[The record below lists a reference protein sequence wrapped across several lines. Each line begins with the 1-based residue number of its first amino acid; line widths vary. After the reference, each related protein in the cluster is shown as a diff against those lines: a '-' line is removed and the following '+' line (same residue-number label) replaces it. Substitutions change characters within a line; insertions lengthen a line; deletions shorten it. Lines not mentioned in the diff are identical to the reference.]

1 MNKPF
6 LLYLFAPFFLVAF
19 LGTGCADSTSGLA
32 GTAEETNEMAEGQDA
47 LSSSSE
53 IISISSSSET
63 STDAGKS
70 SSSVAEASS
79 TQYSSS
85 SQEPTSSY
93 GESDSKP
100 GQSASTPVS
109 GRDPNSFIAQY
120 GIPDLH
126 YDNSVLAATVVRN
139 KTDTAPS
146 TSEGDNNSSS
156 LDFDKPGIY
165 KLPDEKIEGMK
176 SIQNKI
182 EELKADGTCSASGA
196 EDYSA
201 YVLVVAGDGRPNVLT
216 SVSANS
222 MTVTI
227 VEMEGCSYSTEEKLY
242 AFLFVY
248 CSNVNLE
255 AEIVKETKTIEKPSG
270 KCIDLDFST
279 GWVNR
284 QY

>member
-32 GTAEETNEMAEGQDA
+32 GTAEETNEMAEGQGSVSSA
-47 LSSSSE
+47 SENPSSSSESPNKAELSSSSLMVSPGVE
-53 IISISSSSET
+53 SSSNTVEQ
-63 STDAGKS
+63 S
-70 SSSVAEASS
+70 SSGAENDSS
-79 TQYSSS
+79 PAHS
-85 SQEPTSSY
+85 E
-93 GESDSKP
+93 
-100 GQSASTPVS
+100 STPVS
-109 GRDPNSFIAQY
+109 GGDPNSFIAQY

-126 YDNSVLAATVVRN
+126 YDNSVLSATVIRN

-176 SIQNKI
+176 TIQNKI

-216 SVSANS
+216 AVSANS
-222 MTVTI
+222 MTVTV

-255 AEIVKETKTIEKPSG
+255 AEIVKETKTIEKPAG

>member
-6 LLYLFAPFFLVAF
+6 LLYLFALFFLVAF

-32 GTAEETNEMAEGQDA
+32 GTAEETNEMAEGQGSVSSA
-47 LSSSSE
+47 SENPSSSSESPNKAELSSSSLMVSPGVE
-53 IISISSSSET
+53 SSSNTVEQ
-63 STDAGKS
+63 S
-70 SSSVAEASS
+70 SSGAENDSS
-79 TQYSSS
+79 PAHS
-85 SQEPTSSY
+85 
-93 GESDSKP
+93 G
-100 GQSASTPVS
+100 STPVS
-109 GRDPNSFIAQY
+109 GKDPNSFIVQY

-176 SIQNKI
+176 TIQNKI

-216 SVSANS
+216 AVSANS

-227 VEMEGCSYSTEEKLY
+227 VELEGCSYSTEEKLY

-248 CSNVNLE
+248 CGNVNLE
-255 AEIVKETKTIEKPSG
+255 AEIIKETKTIEKPAG

-279 GWVNR
+279 GWASR

>member
-6 LLYLFAPFFLVAF
+6 LLYLFALFFLVAF

-32 GTAEETNEMAEGQDA
+32 GTAEETNEMAEGQGSVSSA
-47 LSSSSE
+47 SENPSSSSESPNKAELSSSSLMVSPGVE
-53 IISISSSSET
+53 SSSNTVEQ
-63 STDAGKS
+63 S
-70 SSSVAEASS
+70 SSGAENDSS
-79 TQYSSS
+79 PAHS
-85 SQEPTSSY
+85 E
-93 GESDSKP
+93 
-100 GQSASTPVS
+100 STPVS

-126 YDNSVLAATVVRN
+126 YDNSVLSATVIRN

-176 SIQNKI
+176 TIQNKI
-182 EELKADGTCSASGA
+182 EELKAGGTCSADGA

-201 YVLVVAGDGRPNVLT
+201 YVLVVAGDGRPSVLT

>member
-6 LLYLFAPFFLVAF
+6 LLYLFALFFLVAF

-32 GTAEETNEMAEGQDA
+32 GTAEETNEMAEGQGSVSSA
-47 LSSSSE
+47 SENPSSSSESPNKAELSSSSLM
-53 IISISSSSET
+53 ISPGVESSSNTVEQ
-63 STDAGKS
+63 S
-70 SSSVAEASS
+70 SSGA
-79 TQYSSS
+79 
-85 SQEPTSSY
+85 
-93 GESDSKP
+93 ESDSKP

-176 SIQNKI
+176 TIQNKI
-182 EELKADGTCSASGA
+182 EKLKADGTCSASGA

-222 MTVTI
+222 MTVTV

-255 AEIVKETKTIEKPSG
+255 AEIVKETKTIEKPAG

>member
-6 LLYLFAPFFLVAF
+6 LLYLFALFFLVAF

-32 GTAEETNEMAEGQDA
+32 GTAEETNEMAEGQGSVSSA
-47 LSSSSE
+47 SENPSSSSESPNKAELSSSSLMVSPGVE
-53 IISISSSSET
+53 SSSNTVEQSSSGAEIDSSPAHSET
-63 STDAGKS
+63 
-70 SSSVAEASS
+70 
-79 TQYSSS
+79 
-85 SQEPTSSY
+85 
-93 GESDSKP
+93 
-100 GQSASTPVS
+100 TPVS
-109 GRDPNSFIAQY
+109 GKDPNSFIVQY

-176 SIQNKI
+176 TIQNKI
-182 EELKADGTCSASGA
+182 EKLKADGTCSASGA
-196 EDYSA
+196 EDYGA

-216 SVSANS
+216 AVSANS
-222 MTVTI
+222 MTVTA

-248 CSNVNLE
+248 CGNVNLE
-255 AEIVKETKTIEKPSG
+255 AEIIKETKTIEKPSG

-279 GWVNR
+279 GWASR

>member
-6 LLYLFAPFFLVAF
+6 LLYLFALFFLAAF
-19 LGTGCADSTSGLA
+19 LGTGCADSTSSLA
-32 GTAEETNEMAEGQDA
+32 GTAEETNEMAEGQGSVSSTSENPSSSSESPNKA
-47 LSSSSE
+47 ELSSSSLMVSPGVE
-53 IISISSSSET
+53 SSSNTVEQ
-63 STDAGKS
+63 S
-70 SSSVAEASS
+70 SSGAENDSS
-79 TQYSSS
+79 PAHS
-85 SQEPTSSY
+85 E
-93 GESDSKP
+93 
-100 GQSASTPVS
+100 STPVS

-126 YDNSVLAATVVRN
+126 YDNSVLSATVIRN

-176 SIQNKI
+176 TIQNKI

-201 YVLVVAGDGRPNVLT
+201 YVLVVAGDGRPSVLT

-222 MTVTI
+222 MTVTV

-255 AEIVKETKTIEKPSG
+255 AEIVKETKTIEKPAG

-279 GWVNR
+279 GWASR

>member
-6 LLYLFAPFFLVAF
+6 LLYLFALFFLVAF

-32 GTAEETNEMAEGQDA
+32 GTAEETNEMAEGQGSVSSA
-47 LSSSSE
+47 SENPSSSSESPNKAELSSSSLMVSPGVE
-53 IISISSSSET
+53 SSSNTVEQ
-63 STDAGKS
+63 S
-70 SSSVAEASS
+70 SSGAENDSS
-79 TQYSSS
+79 PAHS
-85 SQEPTSSY
+85 E
-93 GESDSKP
+93 
-100 GQSASTPVS
+100 STPVS
-109 GRDPNSFIAQY
+109 GKDPNSFIVQY

-176 SIQNKI
+176 TIQNKI
-182 EELKADGTCSASGA
+182 EKLKADGTCSASGA

-222 MTVTI
+222 MTVTV

-255 AEIVKETKTIEKPSG
+255 AEIVKETKTIEKPAG

>member
-6 LLYLFAPFFLVAF
+6 LLYLFALFFLVAF

-32 GTAEETNEMAEGQDA
+32 GTAEETNEMAEGQGSVSSA
-47 LSSSSE
+47 SENPSSSSESPNKAELSSSSLMVSPGVE
-53 IISISSSSET
+53 SSSNTVEQ
-63 STDAGKS
+63 S
-70 SSSVAEASS
+70 SSGAENDSS
-79 TQYSSS
+79 PAHS
-85 SQEPTSSY
+85 E
-93 GESDSKP
+93 
-100 GQSASTPVS
+100 STPVS
-109 GRDPNSFIAQY
+109 GKDPNSFIVQY

-126 YDNSVLAATVVRN
+126 YDNSVLSATVIRN

-176 SIQNKI
+176 TIQNKI
-182 EELKADGTCSASGA
+182 EELKAGGTCSASGA

-216 SVSANS
+216 AVSANS
-222 MTVTI
+222 MTVTV

-255 AEIVKETKTIEKPSG
+255 AEIVKETKTIEKPAG

-279 GWVNR
+279 GWASR

>member
-6 LLYLFAPFFLVAF
+6 LLYLFALFFLVAF

-32 GTAEETNEMAEGQDA
+32 GTAEETNEMAEGQGSVSSA
-47 LSSSSE
+47 SENPSSSSESPNKAELSSSSLMVSPGVE
-53 IISISSSSET
+53 SSSNTVEQ
-63 STDAGKS
+63 S
-70 SSSVAEASS
+70 SSGAENDSS
-79 TQYSSS
+79 PAHS
-85 SQEPTSSY
+85 E
-93 GESDSKP
+93 
-100 GQSASTPVS
+100 STPVS

-165 KLPDEKIEGMK
+165 KLLDEKIEGMK
-176 SIQNKI
+176 TIQNKI
-182 EELKADGTCSASGA
+182 EKLKADGTCSASGA

-255 AEIVKETKTIEKPSG
+255 AEIVKETKTIEKPAG

>member
-6 LLYLFAPFFLVAF
+6 LLYLFALFFLVAF

-32 GTAEETNEMAEGQDA
+32 GTAEETNEMAEGQGSVSSA
-47 LSSSSE
+47 SENPSSSSESPNKAELSSSSLMVSPGVE
-53 IISISSSSET
+53 SSSNTVEQ
-63 STDAGKS
+63 S
-70 SSSVAEASS
+70 SSGA
-79 TQYSSS
+79 
-85 SQEPTSSY
+85 
-93 GESDSKP
+93 ESDSKP

-176 SIQNKI
+176 TIQNKI
-182 EELKADGTCSASGA
+182 EELKAGGTCSADGA

-216 SVSANS
+216 AVSANS

-255 AEIVKETKTIEKPSG
+255 AEIVKETKTIEKPAG

-279 GWVNR
+279 GWASR

>member
-6 LLYLFAPFFLVAF
+6 LLYLFALFFLVAF

-32 GTAEETNEMAEGQDA
+32 GTAEETNEMAEGQGSVSSA
-47 LSSSSE
+47 SENPSSSSESPNKAELSSSSLMVSPGVE
-53 IISISSSSET
+53 SSSNTVEQ
-63 STDAGKS
+63 S
-70 SSSVAEASS
+70 SSGAENDSS
-79 TQYSSS
+79 PAHS
-85 SQEPTSSY
+85 E
-93 GESDSKP
+93 
-100 GQSASTPVS
+100 STPVS
-109 GRDPNSFIAQY
+109 GKDPNSFIVQY

-126 YDNSVLAATVVRN
+126 YDNSVLSATVIRN

-176 SIQNKI
+176 TIQNKI
-182 EELKADGTCSASGA
+182 EELKAGGTCSASGA

-216 SVSANS
+216 AVSANS
-222 MTVTI
+222 MTVTV

-255 AEIVKETKTIEKPSG
+255 AEIVKETKTREKPAG

-279 GWVNR
+279 GWASR

>member
-6 LLYLFAPFFLVAF
+6 LLYLFALFFLVAF

-32 GTAEETNEMAEGQDA
+32 GTAEETNEMAEGQGSVSSA
-47 LSSSSE
+47 SENPSSSSESPNKAELSSSSLMVSPGVE
-53 IISISSSSET
+53 SSSNTVEQ
-63 STDAGKS
+63 S
-70 SSSVAEASS
+70 SSGAENDSS
-79 TQYSSS
+79 PAHS
-85 SQEPTSSY
+85 
-93 GESDSKP
+93 G
-100 GQSASTPVS
+100 STPVS
-109 GRDPNSFIAQY
+109 GKDPNSFIVQY

-156 LDFDKPGIY
+156 LNFDKPGIY

-176 SIQNKI
+176 TIQNKI
-182 EELKADGTCSASGA
+182 EELKAGGTCSADGA

-255 AEIVKETKTIEKPSG
+255 AEIVKETKTIEKPAG

>member
-6 LLYLFAPFFLVAF
+6 LLYLFALFFLVAF

-32 GTAEETNEMAEGQDA
+32 GTAEETNELAEGQGSVSSASEDPSSSSESPNKA
-47 LSSSSE
+47 ELSSSSLMVSPGVE
-53 IISISSSSET
+53 SSSNTVEQ
-63 STDAGKS
+63 S
-70 SSSVAEASS
+70 SSGA
-79 TQYSSS
+79 
-85 SQEPTSSY
+85 
-93 GESDSKP
+93 ESDSKP

-109 GRDPNSFIAQY
+109 GKDPNSFIVQY

-126 YDNSVLAATVVRN
+126 YDNSVLSATVIRN

-176 SIQNKI
+176 TIQNKI

-279 GWVNR
+279 GWANR

>member
-6 LLYLFAPFFLVAF
+6 LLYLLALFFLVAF

-32 GTAEETNEMAEGQDA
+32 GTAEETNEMAEGQGSVSSA
-47 LSSSSE
+47 SENPSSSSESPNKAELSSSSLMVSPGVE
-53 IISISSSSET
+53 SSSNTVEQ
-63 STDAGKS
+63 S
-70 SSSVAEASS
+70 SSGAENDSS
-79 TQYSSS
+79 PAHS
-85 SQEPTSSY
+85 E
-93 GESDSKP
+93 
-100 GQSASTPVS
+100 STPVS
-109 GRDPNSFIAQY
+109 GKDPNSFIVQY

-201 YVLVVAGDGRPNVLT
+201 YVLVVAGDGRPSVLT

-255 AEIVKETKTIEKPSG
+255 AEIVKETKTIEKPAG

>member
-6 LLYLFAPFFLVAF
+6 LLYLFALFFLVAF

-32 GTAEETNEMAEGQDA
+32 GTAEETNEMAEGQGSVSSA
-47 LSSSSE
+47 SENPSSSSESPNKAELSSSSLM
-53 IISISSSSET
+53 ISPGVESSSNTVEQ
-63 STDAGKS
+63 S
-70 SSSVAEASS
+70 SSGAENDSS
-79 TQYSSS
+79 PAHS
-85 SQEPTSSY
+85 E
-93 GESDSKP
+93 
-100 GQSASTPVS
+100 STPVS

-176 SIQNKI
+176 TIQNKI
-182 EELKADGTCSASGA
+182 EKLKADGTCSASGA

-222 MTVTI
+222 MTVTV

-255 AEIVKETKTIEKPSG
+255 AEIVKETKTIEKPAG

>member
-6 LLYLFAPFFLVAF
+6 LLYLFALFFLVAF

-32 GTAEETNEMAEGQDA
+32 GTAEETNEMAEGQGSVSSA
-47 LSSSSE
+47 SENPSSSSESPNKAELSSSSLMVSPGVE
-53 IISISSSSET
+53 SSSNTVEQ
-63 STDAGKS
+63 S
-70 SSSVAEASS
+70 SSGAENDSS
-79 TQYSSS
+79 PAHS
-85 SQEPTSSY
+85 E
-93 GESDSKP
+93 
-100 GQSASTPVS
+100 STPVS

-176 SIQNKI
+176 TIQNKI
-182 EELKADGTCSASGA
+182 EELKAGGTCSASGA

-255 AEIVKETKTIEKPSG
+255 AEIVKETKTIEKPAG

>member
-1 MNKPF
+1 MVSPG
-6 LLYLFAPFFLVAF
+6 V
-19 LGTGCADSTSGLA
+19 
-32 GTAEETNEMAEGQDA
+32 E
-47 LSSSSE
+47 SSSNTVE
-53 IISISSSSET
+53 QSSSGAENDSSPAHSE
-63 STDAGKS
+63 
-70 SSSVAEASS
+70 
-79 TQYSSS
+79 
-85 SQEPTSSY
+85 
-93 GESDSKP
+93 
-100 GQSASTPVS
+100 STPDS
-109 GRDPNSFIAQY
+109 GKDPNSFIVQY

-176 SIQNKI
+176 TIQNKI
-182 EELKADGTCSASGA
+182 EKLKADGTCSASGA

-279 GWVNR
+279 GWANR

>member
-6 LLYLFAPFFLVAF
+6 LLYLFALFFLVAF

-32 GTAEETNEMAEGQDA
+32 GTAEETNEMAEGQGSVSSA
-47 LSSSSE
+47 SENPSSSSESPNKAELSSSSLMVSPGVE
-53 IISISSSSET
+53 SSSNTVEQ
-63 STDAGKS
+63 S
-70 SSSVAEASS
+70 SSGAENDSS
-79 TQYSSS
+79 PAHS
-85 SQEPTSSY
+85 E
-93 GESDSKP
+93 
-100 GQSASTPVS
+100 STPVS
-109 GRDPNSFIAQY
+109 GKDPNSFIVQY

-126 YDNSVLAATVVRN
+126 YDNSVLSATVIRN

-176 SIQNKI
+176 TIQNKI
-182 EELKADGTCSASGA
+182 EELKAGGTCSASGA

-255 AEIVKETKTIEKPSG
+255 AEIVKETKTIEKPAG

>member
-6 LLYLFAPFFLVAF
+6 LLYLFALFFLVAF

-32 GTAEETNEMAEGQDA
+32 GTAEETNEMAEGQGSVSSA
-47 LSSSSE
+47 SENPSSSSESPNKAELSSSSLMVSPGVE
-53 IISISSSSET
+53 SSSNTVEQ
-63 STDAGKS
+63 S
-70 SSSVAEASS
+70 SSGAENDSS
-79 TQYSSS
+79 PAHS
-85 SQEPTSSY
+85 E
-93 GESDSKP
+93 
-100 GQSASTPVS
+100 STPVS

-126 YDNSVLAATVVRN
+126 YDNSVLSATVIRN

-176 SIQNKI
+176 TIQNKI

-216 SVSANS
+216 AVSANS
-222 MTVTI
+222 MTVTV
-227 VEMEGCSYSTEEKLY
+227 VEMEGCSYSTEESLY

-279 GWVNR
+279 GWANR

>member
-6 LLYLFAPFFLVAF
+6 LLYLFALFFLVAF

-32 GTAEETNEMAEGQDA
+32 GTAEETNEMAEGQGSVSSA
-47 LSSSSE
+47 SENPSSSSESPNKAELSSSSLMVSPGVE
-53 IISISSSSET
+53 SSSNTVEQ
-63 STDAGKS
+63 S
-70 SSSVAEASS
+70 SSGAENDSS
-79 TQYSSS
+79 PAHS
-85 SQEPTSSY
+85 E
-93 GESDSKP
+93 
-100 GQSASTPVS
+100 STPVS

-176 SIQNKI
+176 TIQNKI
-182 EELKADGTCSASGA
+182 EELKAGGTCNAEGA

-216 SVSANS
+216 AVSANL

-255 AEIVKETKTIEKPSG
+255 AEIVKETKTIEKPAG

>member
-6 LLYLFAPFFLVAF
+6 LLYLLALFFLVAF

-32 GTAEETNEMAEGQDA
+32 GTAEETNEMAEGQGSVSSA
-47 LSSSSE
+47 SENPSSSSESPNKAELSSSSLMVSPGVE
-53 IISISSSSET
+53 SSSNTVEQ
-63 STDAGKS
+63 S
-70 SSSVAEASS
+70 SSGAENDSS
-79 TQYSSS
+79 PAHS
-85 SQEPTSSY
+85 E
-93 GESDSKP
+93 
-100 GQSASTPVS
+100 STPVS
-109 GRDPNSFIAQY
+109 GKDPNSFIVQY

-201 YVLVVAGDGRPNVLT
+201 YVLVVAGDGRPSVLT

-222 MTVTI
+222 MTVTT

-255 AEIVKETKTIEKPSG
+255 AEIVKETKTIEKPAG

>member
-6 LLYLFAPFFLVAF
+6 LLYLFALFFLVAF

-32 GTAEETNEMAEGQDA
+32 GTAEETNEMAEGQGSVSSA
-47 LSSSSE
+47 SENPSSSSESPNKAELSSSSLMVSPGVE
-53 IISISSSSET
+53 SSSNTVEQ
-63 STDAGKS
+63 S
-70 SSSVAEASS
+70 SSGAENDSS
-79 TQYSSS
+79 PAHS
-85 SQEPTSSY
+85 E
-93 GESDSKP
+93 
-100 GQSASTPVS
+100 STPVS
-109 GRDPNSFIAQY
+109 GKDPNSFIVQY

-126 YDNSVLAATVVRN
+126 YDNSVLSATVIRN

-176 SIQNKI
+176 TIQNKI
-182 EELKADGTCSASGA
+182 EELKAGGTCSADGA

-216 SVSANS
+216 AVSANS

-279 GWVNR
+279 GWANR

>member
-6 LLYLFAPFFLVAF
+6 LLYLFALFFLVAF

-32 GTAEETNEMAEGQDA
+32 GTAEETNEMAEGQGSVSSA
-47 LSSSSE
+47 SENPSSSSESPNKAELSSSSLMVSPGVE
-53 IISISSSSET
+53 SSSNTVEQ
-63 STDAGKS
+63 S
-70 SSSVAEASS
+70 SSGAENDSS
-79 TQYSSS
+79 PAHS
-85 SQEPTSSY
+85 
-93 GESDSKP
+93 G
-100 GQSASTPVS
+100 STPVS
-109 GRDPNSFIAQY
+109 GKDPNSFIVQY

-156 LDFDKPGIY
+156 LNFDKPGIY

-182 EELKADGTCSASGA
+182 EELKAGGTCSADGA

-255 AEIVKETKTIEKPSG
+255 AEIVKETKTIEKPAG

>member
-6 LLYLFAPFFLVAF
+6 LLYLFALFFLAAF

-32 GTAEETNEMAEGQDA
+32 GTAEETNEMAEGQGSVSSTSENPSSSSESPNKA
-47 LSSSSE
+47 ELSSSSLMVSPGVE
-53 IISISSSSET
+53 SSSNTVEQ
-63 STDAGKS
+63 S
-70 SSSVAEASS
+70 SSGAENDSS
-79 TQYSSS
+79 PAHS
-85 SQEPTSSY
+85 E
-93 GESDSKP
+93 
-100 GQSASTPVS
+100 STPVS

-126 YDNSVLAATVVRN
+126 YDNSVLSATVIRN

-176 SIQNKI
+176 TIQNKI

-201 YVLVVAGDGRPNVLT
+201 YVLVVAGDGRPSVLT

-222 MTVTI
+222 MTVTV

-255 AEIVKETKTIEKPSG
+255 AEIVKETKTIEKPAG

-279 GWVNR
+279 GWASR

>member
-6 LLYLFAPFFLVAF
+6 LLFLFALFFLATF

-32 GTAEETNEMAEGQDA
+32 GTAEETNEMAEGQGSVSSA
-47 LSSSSE
+47 SEPSYSSESPNKAELSSSSLMVSPGVE
-53 IISISSSSET
+53 SSSNTVEQ
-63 STDAGKS
+63 S
-70 SSSVAEASS
+70 SSGAENDSS
-79 TQYSSS
+79 PAHS
-85 SQEPTSSY
+85 E
-93 GESDSKP
+93 
-100 GQSASTPVS
+100 STPVS

-182 EELKADGTCSASGA
+182 EELKAGGICSASGA

-216 SVSANS
+216 AVSANS
-222 MTVTI
+222 MTVTV
-227 VEMEGCSYSTEEKLY
+227 VEMEGCSYSTEKKLY

-270 KCIDLDFST
+270 KCIDLNFST

>member
-6 LLYLFAPFFLVAF
+6 LLYLFALFFLVAF

-32 GTAEETNEMAEGQDA
+32 GTAEETNEMAEGQGSVSSA
-47 LSSSSE
+47 SENPSSSSESPNKAELSSSSLM
-53 IISISSSSET
+53 ISPGVESSSNTVEQ
-63 STDAGKS
+63 S
-70 SSSVAEASS
+70 SSGA
-79 TQYSSS
+79 
-85 SQEPTSSY
+85 
-93 GESDSKP
+93 ESDSKP

-176 SIQNKI
+176 TIQNKI
-182 EELKADGTCSASGA
+182 EKLKADGTCSASGA

-222 MTVTI
+222 MTVTV

-255 AEIVKETKTIEKPSG
+255 VEIVKETKTIEKPAG

>member
-6 LLYLFAPFFLVAF
+6 LLYLFALFFLVAF

-32 GTAEETNEMAEGQDA
+32 GTAEETNEMAEGQGSVSSTSENPSSSSESPNKA
-47 LSSSSE
+47 ELSSSSLMVSPGVE
-53 IISISSSSET
+53 SSSNTVEQSSSGAENDSSPAHSET
-63 STDAGKS
+63 
-70 SSSVAEASS
+70 
-79 TQYSSS
+79 
-85 SQEPTSSY
+85 
-93 GESDSKP
+93 
-100 GQSASTPVS
+100 TPVS
-109 GRDPNSFIAQY
+109 GKDPNSFIVQY

-126 YDNSVLAATVVRN
+126 YDNSVLSATVIRN

-176 SIQNKI
+176 TIQNKI
-182 EELKADGTCSASGA
+182 EELKADGTYSASGA

-255 AEIVKETKTIEKPSG
+255 AEIVKETKTIGKPAG

>member
-6 LLYLFAPFFLVAF
+6 LLYLFALFFLVAF

-32 GTAEETNEMAEGQDA
+32 GTAEETNEMAEGQGSVSSA
-47 LSSSSE
+47 SENPSSSSESPNKAELSSSSLMVSPGVE
-53 IISISSSSET
+53 SSSNTVEQ
-63 STDAGKS
+63 S
-70 SSSVAEASS
+70 SSGAENDSS
-79 TQYSSS
+79 PAHS
-85 SQEPTSSY
+85 
-93 GESDSKP
+93 G
-100 GQSASTPVS
+100 STPVS
-109 GRDPNSFIAQY
+109 GKDPNSFIVQY

-176 SIQNKI
+176 TIQNKI

-216 SVSANS
+216 AVSANS

-227 VEMEGCSYSTEEKLY
+227 VELEGCSYSTEEKLY

-248 CSNVNLE
+248 CGNVNLE
-255 AEIVKETKTIEKPSG
+255 AEIIKETKTIEKPAG

>member
-6 LLYLFAPFFLVAF
+6 LLYLFALFFLVAF

-32 GTAEETNEMAEGQDA
+32 GTAEETNEMAEGQGSVSSTSENPSSSSESSNKA
-47 LSSSSE
+47 ELSSSSLMVSPGVE
-53 IISISSSSET
+53 SSSNTVEQSSSGAENDSSPAHSET
-63 STDAGKS
+63 
-70 SSSVAEASS
+70 
-79 TQYSSS
+79 
-85 SQEPTSSY
+85 
-93 GESDSKP
+93 
-100 GQSASTPVS
+100 TPVS
-109 GRDPNSFIAQY
+109 GKDPNSFIVQY

-126 YDNSVLAATVVRN
+126 YDNSVLSATVIRN

-176 SIQNKI
+176 TIQNKI

-216 SVSANS
+216 AVSANS

-255 AEIVKETKTIEKPSG
+255 AEIVKETKTIGKPAG

>member
-6 LLYLFAPFFLVAF
+6 LLYLFALFFLVAF

-32 GTAEETNEMAEGQDA
+32 GTAEETNEMAEGQGSVSSA
-47 LSSSSE
+47 SENPSSSSESPNKAELSSSSLMVSPGVE
-53 IISISSSSET
+53 SSSNTVEQ
-63 STDAGKS
+63 S
-70 SSSVAEASS
+70 SSGAENDSS
-79 TQYSSS
+79 PAHS
-85 SQEPTSSY
+85 E
-93 GESDSKP
+93 
-100 GQSASTPVS
+100 STPVS

-176 SIQNKI
+176 TSQNKI
-182 EELKADGTCSASGA
+182 EKLKADGTCSASGA

-255 AEIVKETKTIEKPSG
+255 AEIVKETKTIEKPAG

>member
-6 LLYLFAPFFLVAF
+6 LLYLFALFFLVAF

-32 GTAEETNEMAEGQDA
+32 GTAEETNEMAEGQGSVSSA
-47 LSSSSE
+47 SENPSSSSESPNKAELSSSSLM
-53 IISISSSSET
+53 ISPGVESSSNTVEQ
-63 STDAGKS
+63 S
-70 SSSVAEASS
+70 SSGA
-79 TQYSSS
+79 
-85 SQEPTSSY
+85 
-93 GESDSKP
+93 ESDSKP

-176 SIQNKI
+176 TIQNKI
-182 EELKADGTCSASGA
+182 EKLKADGTCSASGA

-255 AEIVKETKTIEKPSG
+255 AEIVKETKTIEKPAG

>member
-1 MNKPF
+1 
-6 LLYLFAPFFLVAF
+6 
-19 LGTGCADSTSGLA
+19 
-32 GTAEETNEMAEGQDA
+32 
-47 LSSSSE
+47 
-53 IISISSSSET
+53 
-63 STDAGKS
+63 
-70 SSSVAEASS
+70 
-79 TQYSSS
+79 
-85 SQEPTSSY
+85 
-93 GESDSKP
+93 
-100 GQSASTPVS
+100 
-109 GRDPNSFIAQY
+109 
-120 GIPDLH
+120 
-126 YDNSVLAATVVRN
+126 
-139 KTDTAPS
+139 
-146 TSEGDNNSSS
+146 
-156 LDFDKPGIY
+156 
-165 KLPDEKIEGMK
+165 MK

-182 EELKADGTCSASGA
+182 EELKAGGTCSADGA

-216 SVSANS
+216 AVSANS
-222 MTVTI
+222 MTVTV

>member
-6 LLYLFAPFFLVAF
+6 LLYLFALFFLVAF

-32 GTAEETNEMAEGQDA
+32 GTAEETNEMAEGQDT

-53 IISISSSSET
+53 SVSSCSET
-63 STDAGKS
+63 PTDAGKS

-120 GIPDLH
+120 GISDLH

-176 SIQNKI
+176 TIQNKI

-216 SVSANS
+216 AVSANS

-248 CSNVNLE
+248 CGNVNLE
-255 AEIVKETKTIEKPSG
+255 AEIIKEMKTIEKPAG

-279 GWVNR
+279 GWASR

>member
-6 LLYLFAPFFLVAF
+6 LLYLFALFFLVAF

-32 GTAEETNEMAEGQDA
+32 GTAEETNEMAEGQGSVSSA
-47 LSSSSE
+47 SENPSSSSESPNKAELSSSSLMVSPGVE
-53 IISISSSSET
+53 SSSNTVEQ
-63 STDAGKS
+63 S
-70 SSSVAEASS
+70 SSGAENDSS
-79 TQYSSS
+79 PAHS
-85 SQEPTSSY
+85 E
-93 GESDSKP
+93 
-100 GQSASTPVS
+100 STPVS
-109 GRDPNSFIAQY
+109 GKDPNSFIVQY

-126 YDNSVLAATVVRN
+126 YDNSVLSATVIRN

-176 SIQNKI
+176 TIQNKI
-182 EELKADGTCSASGA
+182 EKLKADGTCSASGA

-255 AEIVKETKTIEKPSG
+255 AEIVKETKTIEKPAG

-279 GWVNR
+279 GWASR

>member
-6 LLYLFAPFFLVAF
+6 LLYLFALFFLVAF

-32 GTAEETNEMAEGQDA
+32 GTAEETNEMAEGQGSVSSA
-47 LSSSSE
+47 SENPSSSSESPNKAELSSSSLMVSSGVE
-53 IISISSSSET
+53 SSSNTVEQ
-63 STDAGKS
+63 S
-70 SSSVAEASS
+70 SSGAENDSS
-79 TQYSSS
+79 PAHS
-85 SQEPTSSY
+85 E
-93 GESDSKP
+93 
-100 GQSASTPVS
+100 STPVS
-109 GRDPNSFIAQY
+109 GKDPNSFIVQY

-176 SIQNKI
+176 TIQNKI
-182 EELKADGTCSASGA
+182 EELKAGGTCSADGA

-216 SVSANS
+216 AVSANS

-255 AEIVKETKTIEKPSG
+255 AEIVKETKTIEKLAG

>member
-1 MNKPF
+1 MNKPS
-6 LLYLFAPFFLVAF
+6 LLYLFALFFLVAF
-19 LGTGCADSTSGLA
+19 LSIGCSDSTSNLA
-32 GTAEETNEMAEGQDA
+32 GTAEEQNEVAEGQDA

-63 STDAGKS
+63 STDVGKS
-70 SSSVAEASS
+70 SSSIASAPS
-79 TQYSSS
+79 TQISSS

-93 GESDSKP
+93 GESDSRP
-100 GQSASTPVS
+100 GQSATPPNS

-126 YDNSVLAATVVRN
+126 YDNSVLSATVIQNTV
-139 KTDTAPS
+139 DTSPS
-146 TSEGDNNSSS
+146 TTDPDDSGTSFNCN
-156 LDFDKPGIY
+156 KPGIC
-165 KLPDEKIEGMK
+165 KIPDETVQNIK
-176 SIQNKI
+176 SIQDKI
-182 EELKADGTCSASGA
+182 EKLKADGTCSASGA

-216 SVSANS
+216 AVSANS
-222 MTVTI
+222 MTVTV
-227 VEMEGCSYSTEEKLY
+227 VEMDGCNYSTEEKRY

-248 CSNVNLE
+248 CSNVNLD
-255 AEIVKETKTIEKPSG
+255 AEIVKENLTIEKPSG

>member
-6 LLYLFAPFFLVAF
+6 LLYLFALFFLVAF

-32 GTAEETNEMAEGQDA
+32 GTAEETNEMAEGQGSVSSA
-47 LSSSSE
+47 SEPSSSSESPNKAELSSSSLMVSPGVE
-53 IISISSSSET
+53 SSSNTVEQ
-63 STDAGKS
+63 S
-70 SSSVAEASS
+70 SSGAEN
-79 TQYSSS
+79 
-85 SQEPTSSY
+85 
-93 GESDSKP
+93 DSNP
-100 GQSASTPVS
+100 AHSESTPVS
-109 GRDPNSFIAQY
+109 GKDPNSFIVQY

-126 YDNSVLAATVVRN
+126 YDNSVLAAMVVRN

-182 EELKADGTCSASGA
+182 EELKAGGTCSADGA
-196 EDYSA
+196 EDYGA
-201 YVLVVAGDGRPNVLT
+201 YVLVVAGDGRPSVLT

-222 MTVTI
+222 MTVTV
-227 VEMEGCSYSTEEKLY
+227 VEMEGCSYSTEESLY

-255 AEIVKETKTIEKPSG
+255 AEIVKETKTIEKPAG

>member
-6 LLYLFAPFFLVAF
+6 LLYLFALFFLVAF

-32 GTAEETNEMAEGQDA
+32 GTAEETNEMAEGQGSVSSA
-47 LSSSSE
+47 SENPSSSSESPNKAELSSSSLMVSPGVE
-53 IISISSSSET
+53 SSSNTVEQ
-63 STDAGKS
+63 S
-70 SSSVAEASS
+70 SSGAENDSS
-79 TQYSSS
+79 PAHS
-85 SQEPTSSY
+85 E
-93 GESDSKP
+93 
-100 GQSASTPVS
+100 STPVS

-176 SIQNKI
+176 TIQNKI
-182 EELKADGTCSASGA
+182 EKLKADGTCSASGA

-255 AEIVKETKTIEKPSG
+255 AEIVKETKTIEKPAG

>member
-6 LLYLFAPFFLVAF
+6 LLYLFALFFLVAF

-32 GTAEETNEMAEGQDA
+32 GTAEETNEMAEGQGSVSSA
-47 LSSSSE
+47 SENPSSSSE
-53 IISISSSSET
+53 SPNKAEISSSSLMVSPGVE
-63 STDAGKS
+63 S
-70 SSSVAEASS
+70 SSNTVE
-79 TQYSSS
+79 QSSS
-85 SQEPTSSY
+85 GAENDSSPAHS
-93 GESDSKP
+93 E
-100 GQSASTPVS
+100 STPVS
-109 GRDPNSFIAQY
+109 GKDPNSFIVQY

-176 SIQNKI
+176 TIQNKI
-182 EELKADGTCSASGA
+182 EELKAGGTCSADGA

-216 SVSANS
+216 AVSANS

-279 GWVNR
+279 GWASR